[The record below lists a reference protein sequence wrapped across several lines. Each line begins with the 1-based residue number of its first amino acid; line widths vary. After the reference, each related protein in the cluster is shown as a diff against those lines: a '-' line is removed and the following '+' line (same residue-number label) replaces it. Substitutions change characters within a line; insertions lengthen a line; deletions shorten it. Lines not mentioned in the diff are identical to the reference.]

1 MFHAIEGYRLKNL
14 DLITYELNFLIKK
27 IRSIRNSRDMSKEEF
42 ITELKVWIK
51 QVGENADKLEDFVE
65 DLEKNSNNAK

>member
-65 DLEKNSNNAK
+65 DLEKNTNSK